1 MAPVK
6 KDMLPLGR
14 TFIAHWRTNAGMSQE
29 ELAEKINMSRS
40 TLSKIETSDS
50 PYTQRTLEA
59 IATALAC
66 RPADLLE
73 DPAES
78 RKASGEAQIKDLLR
92 RIHGL
97 PEEAIHP
104 LWRVIAGFLEDAE
117 QSEQSQPPAQSEF
130 ATPRREA
137 LPSR

>member
-6 KDMLPLGR
+6 KEMLPLGK

-59 IATALAC
+59 IAQALDC
-66 RPADLLE
+66 RPADLLQR
-73 DPAES
+73 PRGQAFV
-78 RKASGEAQIKDLLR
+78 SGEVQVKDLLR
-92 RIHGL
+92 KIEGL
-97 PEEAIHP
+97 PEEAIHT
-104 LWRVIAGFLEDAE
+104 LWRVISGFLEDAGRSVE
-117 QSEQSQPPAQSEF
+117 TPPPAQSEP
-130 ATPRREA
+130 ATRRREP
-137 LPSR
+137 LPSE